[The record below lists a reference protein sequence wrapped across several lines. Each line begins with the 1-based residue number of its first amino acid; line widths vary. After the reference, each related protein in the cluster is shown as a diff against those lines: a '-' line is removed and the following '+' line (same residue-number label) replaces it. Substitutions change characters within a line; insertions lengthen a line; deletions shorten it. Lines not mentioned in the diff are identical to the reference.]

1 MRISDWSSDVCSS
14 DLVTSRIEDA
24 VSSIDSVD
32 YFESVSSSG
41 LSTVTVTFKSGVD
54 SAAAVAEVRAQVETL
69 VDQLPTDV
77 LTPVVTQFSIDA
89 APILYLSLS
98 SEHRSAMELTELV
111 DTVNRP
117 PLSTMNGVGS
127 EGHRVGKR
135 SGMRCV

>member
-77 LTPVVTQFSIDA
+77 LTPVVTQLSIDA
-89 APILYLSLS
+89 APILRSEEHTSELQSLMRIS
-98 SEHRSAMELTELV
+98 YAVFCLKKTHNPSPPPYTTHR
-111 DTVNRP
+111 
-117 PLSTMNGVGS
+117 
-127 EGHRVGKR
+127 
-135 SGMRCV
+135 